1 MLTTEEFDKLEY
13 GEYLSLYI
21 EEGHISIKDGMV
33 TINDEGTLK
42 EVISAFLVIDYRYI
56 IRLIPYL
63 KDEVDC
69 LYYEFIYRTLNE
81 EENASLLKRLI
92 ELDSFGKYASET
104 VLYYAI
110 ITESSCDSEDVLTSL
125 NMKNFAQKMIK
136 YVNMHQYAVALE
148 FVNAMGKKTNSYCI
162 DVLKKLLSHKKD
174 NAKYILEDG
183 VYPSSVTNDNL
194 HRMEREALVVLE
206 TGDLYDYYESMETL
220 ELIYENQDPLPLM
233 IINSM
238 TSAVFL
244 FEAVENHVSGRSFSV
259 FFGEFSSVLL
269 ELLNKEDYYRID
281 ELIKKERSEEGFS
294 IYLEMI
300 NIISDKIMELNRRNI
315 DYVRKTIISSNTG
328 EQDIDELLDG
338 ASLSVIDGDIL
349 REYEDNEF
357 LSKEDNTNYYSL
369 YLKYF
374 NQGEY
379 KEALKA
385 LIKMNKK
392 GRVLGFFINI
402 DYLLYELRLYI
413 SNELESSKDAMESNQ
428 ARDAGDEFFK
438 EGNYIEAI
446 KEYDKSLGLVPH
458 KIPKTIAKVAKCYFE
473 LSDYKKAYDTLKTIP
488 INGFYPDDL
497 VMMLECM
504 FKLEEYSKMLRI
516 YRSLEEV
523 SPKYSIKIYYMMSIV
538 FIKLHKYREAREML
552 GIAQELNYDYN
563 NAVVDYEEEYQ
574 AIERCEREKDDHCYS
589 MDSFIDLQ
597 LSEEEIDITEELDM
611 YRYQYDEGFI
621 KALVEDVRKSE
632 KEDKDK
638 ILYLLSVIKIL
649 KVQGEDDNIQI
660 IYDYLDEL
668 VDNSNIS
675 KLDQK
680 EFTLAMKNYK
690 KI

>member
-56 IRLIPYL
+56 IRLTPYL

-81 EENASLLKRLI
+81 EENVSLLKRLI

-125 NMKNFAQKMIK
+125 NMKNFVQKMIK

-162 DVLKKLLSHKKD
+162 DVLKKLLSHKND
-174 NAKYILEDG
+174 NTKYILEDG

-281 ELIKKERSEEGFS
+281 ELIKRERSEEGFS

-357 LSKEDNTNYYSL
+357 ISKEDNTNYYSL

-611 YRYQYDEGFI
+611 YRYQYDEEFI

>member
-81 EENASLLKRLI
+81 EENVSLLKRLI

-110 ITESSCDSEDVLTSL
+110 ITESSCDSEDVLNSL
-125 NMKNFAQKMIK
+125 NMKNFIQKMIK

-162 DVLKKLLSHKKD
+162 DVLKKLLSHKND

-281 ELIKKERSEEGFS
+281 ELIKRERSEEGFS

-357 LSKEDNTNYYSL
+357 ISKEDNTNYYSL

-488 INGFYPDDL
+488 LNGFYPDDL

-574 AIERCEREKDDHCYS
+574 AIERCERERDDHCYS

-611 YRYQYDEGFI
+611 YRYQYDEEFI